1 MAQATNHDDKTLCY
15 GKFPDNPKKSDSVC
29 PCRAECELGAACLNR
44 SRESA
49 QDIHYQC
56 QHVSVPHMIYDPNE
70 QQEGEAD
77 SAAQA
82 YFEHESESE
91 TFPAEGSGDLNLDGL
106 VIPADQRPLFC
117 DIVRKLAEFHKYTPK
132 ALDMLFAATLEN
144 KSQSAYARDRHITR
158 AAVNKWLLSE
168 LKIAQKRNDIQARRD
183 RELKRAKQ
191 EYADKIA
198 ELREKDNMLRT
209 LSDRDV
215 LIYKF
220 KFLDGHSHSDI
231 ARKLN
236 ISRRTSIRVSLRL
249 RSKLDKFVT
258 TPLPEAKKI

>member
-1 MAQATNHDDKTLCY
+1 MAQAAKHDDKTLCY
-15 GKFPDNPKKSDSVC
+15 GKFPDNPKKPDSVC

-77 SAAQA
+77 SVAQA

-183 RELKRAKQ
+183 RELKQAVTRMKLAEEKANSRIKAVQ
-191 EYADKIA
+191 KMTDTEFAVYKTCTENHCRSVTAIA
-198 ELREKDNMLRT
+198 RRTGFSRKTIYKATHNLSSKYGIEVT
-209 LSDRDV
+209 LSR
-215 LIYKF
+215 Y
-220 KFLDGHSHSDI
+220 
-231 ARKLN
+231 ARQK
-236 ISRRTSIRVSLRL
+236 
-249 RSKLDKFVT
+249 
-258 TPLPEAKKI
+258 